1 VIVGRNVVS
10 VSKRQVRSAGA
21 FVRASK
27 RGVLSSAAL
36 VRASKQLAVTIG
48 LLAAAALPSFAQ
60 PAAQPATEGFEPVSK
75 LPAVEQLP
83 AAPLLIAAYAFIWL
97 GMLAYVFM
105 LWRRLATVDR
115 ELGALRRAIERHD

>member
-1 VIVGRNVVS
+1 MIVGRSVVS
-10 VSKRQVRSAGA
+10 VLKRQALSAAA

-27 RGVLSSAAL
+27 R
-36 VRASKQLAVTIG
+36 LAVTIG
-48 LLAAAALPSFAQ
+48 LLAAAAVPSFGQ
-60 PAAQPATEGFEPVSK
+60 PAAQSAPEGFEPVSK

-115 ELGALRRAIERHD
+115 ELGALRRSIERHD